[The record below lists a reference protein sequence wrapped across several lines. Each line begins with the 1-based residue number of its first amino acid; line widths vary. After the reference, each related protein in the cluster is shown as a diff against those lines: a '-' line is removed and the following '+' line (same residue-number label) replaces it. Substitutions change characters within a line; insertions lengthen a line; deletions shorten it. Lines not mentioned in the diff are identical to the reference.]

1 MYSIPERLK
10 EDNDLYRKM
19 LSSLA
24 TNLRVSMP
32 GIIES
37 YDPATQTATIQPAIR
52 EKVNINGNQEWTEIP
67 LLVDV
72 PILFPRAGG
81 YSITFPVSAGDEC
94 LVFFA
99 DCCYDAFWQSGG
111 VQNQIDRRRHDLSDG
126 LAIVTG
132 ISQPNRLSGVSSSG
146 LQIRN
151 DAGSAVIEI
160 VGGNISINSG
170 NISIGPNTTID
181 GRLFLSHT
189 HSGVLS
195 GSSNTGGVV

>member
-132 ISQPNRLSGVSSSG
+132 ISQPNKLSGVSPSG

-170 NISIGPNTTID
+170 NISIGPSTTID

>member
-24 TNLRVSMP
+24 TNLRVAMP

-52 EKVNINGNQEWTEIP
+52 EKVNINGNQEWTNIP

-81 YSITFPVSAGDEC
+81 YAITFPVSAGDEC

-132 ISQPNRLSGVSSSG
+132 ISQPNKLSSVSSSG

-151 DAGSAVIEI
+151 DTGSAVIEI